1 MNYDP
6 RGIVVRLSGHIF
18 AIATL
23 AATLAATMAASLASA
38 ASESGWT
45 LVRQDETPRVYAI
58 TKSMR
63 TNLNL
68 VAVVLACE
76 RIERRNNIQLQLYP
90 SNQEPILP
98 AGASPEDMKDEPRAE
113 LAIDDTTYAVQVAF
127 GGDYALVMDG
137 VDGDL
142 PMLSAKLLE
151 ALEAGKT
158 LRLRFDLVREAA
170 SQPASFDGEVE
181 IDLQAGEG
189 TGALATVRRECLRK

>member
-1 MNYDP
+1 MRP
-6 RGIVVRLSGHIF
+6 AGHIF
-18 AIATL
+18 AIVTL
-23 AATLAATMAASLASA
+23 AGSLAVA

-68 VAVVLACE
+68 AAVVLACE
-76 RIERRNNIQLQLYP
+76 QIEGRNSIQLQIYP

-113 LAIDDTTYAVQVAF
+113 LAIDDKSYAVQVAF
-127 GGDYALVMDG
+127 GGDYALVMDS

-142 PMLSAKLLE
+142 PVLSAKLLE
-151 ALEAGKT
+151 ALEAGKS
-158 LRLRFDLVREAA
+158 LRLRFDLVRETAGQ
-170 SQPASFDGEVE
+170 SASFDGDVE

-189 TGALATVRRECLRK
+189 TGALAAIRRECPRR

>member
-1 MNYDP
+1 MNFDP

-23 AATLAATMAASLASA
+23 AATLAASLASA

-76 RIERRNNIQLQLYP
+76 RIERRNNIQIQLYP

-113 LAIDDTTYAVQVAF
+113 LAIDDKTYSVQVAF

-142 PMLSAKLLE
+142 PMLSTKLLE

-189 TGALATVRRECLRK
+189 AGALATVRRECPRQ

>member
-1 MNYDP
+1 M
-6 RGIVVRLSGHIF
+6 RSAGHIF
-18 AIATL
+18 AIAML
-23 AATLAATMAASLASA
+23 AAGLASA

-68 VAVVLACE
+68 AAVVLACE
-76 RIERRNNIQLQLYP
+76 QIERRNSVQLQLYP

-98 AGASPEDMKDEPRAE
+98 AGASPEDMKDEPRTE
-113 LAIDDTTYAVQVAF
+113 LAIDEKVFAVQVAF

-142 PMLSAKLLE
+142 PVLSTKLLE
-151 ALEAGKT
+151 ALEAGRS

-170 SQPASFDGEVE
+170 GQPASFDGEVE
-181 IDLQAGEG
+181 IDLRAGEG
-189 TGALATVRRECLRK
+189 AGALATVHHECRQR

>member
-1 MNYDP
+1 MSFDP
-6 RGIVVRLSGHIF
+6 RGIDVRLVGPIF
-18 AIATL
+18 AL
-23 AATLAATMAASLASA
+23 AVLAASLASA
-38 ASESGWT
+38 TSESGWT

-58 TKSMR
+58 TKSLR

-68 VAVVLACE
+68 LAVVLACE
-76 RIERRNNIQLQLYP
+76 QIERRNSLQLQLYP

-98 AGASPEDMKDEPRAE
+98 AGASPEDMKEAPRVE
-113 LAIDDTTYAVQVAF
+113 LTIDDKNYDVQVAF
-127 GGDYALVMDG
+127 GGDYALVLDG

-151 ALEAGKT
+151 ALEAGKS

-170 SQPASFDGEVE
+170 GQPASFDGDVE

-189 TGALATVRRECLRK
+189 TGALATVRRECPRP

>member
-1 MNYDP
+1 MSLDP
-6 RGIVVRLSGHIF
+6 RGIDVRLAGHIF
-18 AIATL
+18 AVLTL
-23 AATLAATMAASLASA
+23 AGSLASA
-38 ASESGWT
+38 ASEAGWT

-58 TKSMR
+58 SKSMS

-90 SNQEPILP
+90 SNQQPILP

-113 LAIDDTTYAVQVAF
+113 LAIDGQTYAVQVAF

-170 SQPASFDGEVE
+170 GQPASFDGEVE

-189 TGALATVRRECLRK
+189 TGALATVRRECPRQ